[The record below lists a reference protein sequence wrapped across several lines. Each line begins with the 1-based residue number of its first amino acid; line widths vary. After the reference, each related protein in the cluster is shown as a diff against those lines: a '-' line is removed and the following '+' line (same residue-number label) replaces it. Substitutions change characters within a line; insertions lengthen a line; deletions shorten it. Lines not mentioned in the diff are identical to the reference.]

1 MDDDVEMST
10 DIGDSGSS
18 DISDDSSSDFDD
30 SYDDDDDIDT
40 DDIDED
46 VSDEELDDTDAD
58 TDELDE
64 IDEDVSDE
72 EFDDIDA
79 DSDELDEIDE
89 DVSDE
94 EFDYTDADSDELEEI
109 DEDVSDEELDDTDA
123 NTDELNEVDEDVS
136 DDEFSDTD
144 TDTEEPEMTEDTDD
158 TAADDEADT
167 VEDTVDTN
175 TENPKMAEKTNEA
188 NDFNETQPKHGFKD
202 WVNPHN
208 YDEDGHYIGEKQD
221 FGYKQHIDSQEVDT
235 STYKDYVEQQAVSSV
250 SEYMNKYGYVRDD
263 FATYSQDPEWR
274 NLMRKE
280 YPDYELPELTQ
291 ENAKAQLSDYMNSHN
306 YGQDDIDTYSQD
318 PVWRELQSAAYP
330 DYEMPPFKET
340 PSNSEIKDAL
350 ESSGAVKNADLRDF
364 DPEFSKSFND
374 AVTDAKKDFPDLEI
388 NYCGTIQNQVEGI
401 RQAISN
407 DYEQALRAKN
417 GDKFTDEQ
425 YRHAADVYA
434 DNIIKKNGLDNTDSA
449 FAWSLNI
456 PNSKLAKYNGI
467 AVNEKFA
474 SDNAFFNEQKVRE
487 VQTKHKPIGCDT
499 SKATVDHELGHEI
512 DRLVDANKDSYINNL
527 YNEMISNGNA
537 KDTLSTYSATNVKE
551 FIAEAY
557 SEYRNNPN
565 PRDYSTKVYNR
576 LKELYSQRR
585 R

>member
-1 MDDDVEMST
+1 MTEDADDTSA
-10 DIGDSGSS
+10 
-18 DISDDSSSDFDD
+18 DDEADTAEDTA
-30 SYDDDDDIDT
+30 DT
-40 DDIDED
+40 DGEEPKMSEDTTDTSADDEAD
-46 VSDEELDDTDAD
+46 TVEDTADTDNEEPETTEVTDDTAADDDAD
-58 TDELDE
+58 TVE
-64 IDEDVSDE
+64 
-72 EFDDIDA
+72 
-79 DSDELDEIDE
+79 
-89 DVSDE
+89 
-94 EFDYTDADSDELEEI
+94 
-109 DEDVSDEELDDTDA
+109 
-123 NTDELNEVDEDVS
+123 NTA
-136 DDEFSDTD
+136 D

>member
-72 EFDDIDA
+72 EFDYTDA
-79 DSDELDEIDE
+79 DSDELEEINE

-94 EFDYTDADSDELEEI
+94 EFDDIDADSDELEEI

-144 TDTEEPEMTEDTDD
+144 TDTEEPEMTEDADD
-158 TAADDEADT
+158 TSADDEADT